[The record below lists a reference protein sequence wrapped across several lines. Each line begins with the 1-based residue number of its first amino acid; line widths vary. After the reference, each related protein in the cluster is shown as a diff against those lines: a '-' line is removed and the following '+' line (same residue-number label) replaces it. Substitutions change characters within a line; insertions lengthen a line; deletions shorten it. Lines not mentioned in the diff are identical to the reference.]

1 METTINNEGL
11 YVNIKLDERSKHYAI
26 EESVKTIRANF
37 LFCSN
42 NCKAILLTSNHAHEG
57 KTTISAQL
65 ACSLTEIGKKVLL
78 IDADLRKGSL
88 IRRCDVVLPSVKGLS
103 QYLSGQAALEEVV
116 CHSQFDKLDVIFSGQ
131 VPPNPAEL
139 CGSLKFKELID
150 TAKEVYD
157 YILVDT
163 PPVGMVIDAAMIA
176 PYCDG
181 ALMVL
186 SIGEVRIKNALD
198 VKGQIEKAG
207 CPFIGVIMNE
217 ARQNKKSGFAFKR
230 KTHYYTKYKDQY

>member
-1 METTINNEGL
+1 MEQIINNEEL

-26 EESVKTIRANF
+26 EESIKTIRANF

-42 NCKAILLTSNHAHEG
+42 NCKTILLTSNHAHEG
-57 KTTISAQL
+57 KTTISIQL
-65 ACSLTEIGKKVLL
+65 ACSLTEIGKRVLL
-78 IDADLRKGSL
+78 IDSDLRKGSL
-88 IRRCDVVLPSVKGLS
+88 IRRCDVTLPSVKGLS
-103 QYLSGQAALEEVV
+103 QYLSGQVSLAEVI
-116 CHSQFDKLDVIFSGQ
+116 CHSQYDKLDVIFSGQ
-131 VPPNPAEL
+131 IPPNPAEL
-139 CGSLKFKELID
+139 CGSLKFKELLDIS
-150 TAKEVYD
+150 KGMYD
-157 YILVDT
+157 YILIDT
-163 PPVGMVIDAAMIA
+163 PPVGMVIDAAMLA

-230 KTHYYTKYKDQY
+230 KTHYYSKYKDQY